1 MNERDRVIARLAA
14 VATFGTA
21 TLLAQG
27 QLPEELR
34 VLSLP
39 EILQSP
45 AVLSPEST
53 AIIVGIL
60 GFLLVA
66 SVIELVSP
74 TISKKMKKSS
84 NRDMNE
90 KKHKDL
96 LINLL
101 SGSIAFAALL
111 EIYMLLVMNHKYLEN
126 IYSREEI
133 VGINGLMW
141 TLAVLAFMMN
151 NMTNTIQSEKD

>member
-1 MNERDRVIARLAA
+1 MNEGNRVLARLAA
-14 VATFGTA
+14 VGTFGTA
-21 TLLAQG
+21 NLLAQG

-34 VLSLP
+34 VLSIP

-45 AVLSPEST
+45 AILSPEAT

-60 GFLLVA
+60 GFLLVV
-66 SVIELVSP
+66 SGIELVSP
-74 TISKKMKKSS
+74 TFSKKMKKSS
-84 NRDMNE
+84 NRDTNE
-90 KKHKDL
+90 KKHTDIL
-96 LINLL
+96 TNLL

-133 VGINGLMW
+133 VGINGLMS

-151 NMTNTIQSEKD
+151 NLTNTVQSEKD